1 MRATT
6 LMLGIEEAISKTN
19 GDGLDTGL
27 PQNPDRIAHRGLVE
41 RGFARQKGATTQ
53 LHRARVLEV
62 RIQSPPAENPQTIGS
77 SAAEPIAPRS
87 EGSWRELTTTLISA
101 GSYLEDWFCFAG
113 EVTVTL
119 VKDAILA
126 VHQGEFV
133 AITGASGSAKSH
145 FVDPTHWLRGRR
157 GTRSQIPPSRNK
169 RATSAPR
176 RSRPS
181 AKRAPPAASSEVFGR
196 CRREWDRGFES
207 GLLLQRVCEPISLS
221 CSVPSVD
228 GRGTSPGATRRQV

>member
-77 SAAEPIAPRS
+77 SAAEPIAPRN
-87 EGSWRELTTTLISA
+87 EGSWRDLTITLISA

-119 VKDAILA
+119 V
-126 VHQGEFV
+126 
-133 AITGASGSAKSH
+133 
-145 FVDPTHWLRGRR
+145 RM
-157 GTRSQIPPSRNK
+157 PS
-169 RATSAPR
+169 
-176 RSRPS
+176 SRCTK
-181 AKRAPPAASSEVFGR
+181 A
-196 CRREWDRGFES
+196 
-207 GLLLQRVCEPISLS
+207 SLS
-221 CSVPSVD
+221 RLRARRAQPSPRFSTFCSVPPHSMNSSAWASSN
-228 GRGTSPGATRRQV
+228 GGTVRPRAQQRDLVFRRHPQPRRR